1 MRVTQFQRPGLL
13 RANMTLTERR
23 VWHRVRAKQLGVKF
37 RRQHPI
43 GPYIADFA
51 CIQARLVVEIDG
63 DTHEKAYDMHRD
75 AWLGTLGWRV
85 MRISLQEVDEELDS
99 VIEAIRTELGNPGSR
114 LKYHQRSGDI
124 PDHPTEVLPITPP
137 SLPNKVGEEPP
148 SRPNVGAP

>member
-13 RANMTLTERR
+13 RANMTLVGRR

-43 GPYIADFA
+43 GPCIADFA

-63 DTHEKAYDMHRD
+63 DTHEEAYDMRRD

-99 VIEAIRTELGNPGSR
+99 VIEAIRTELENPGSM

-124 PDHPTEVLPITPP
+124 PDHSGATDHPSQPP
-137 SLPNKVGEEPP
+137 QQSWGGD
-148 SRPNVGAP
+148 SCY

>member
-1 MRVTQFQRPGLL
+1 MIGAMRITQFQRPGLL
-13 RANMTLTERR
+13 RANMTLVERR

-37 RRQHPI
+37 RRQHRI

-63 DTHEKAYDMHRD
+63 DTHEQAYDMRRD

-85 MRISLQEVDEELDS
+85 MRVSLQEVDEELDS
-99 VIEAIRTELGNPGSR
+99 VIEAIRTELDNPGSR

-124 PDHPTEVLPITPP
+124 PDNPSHVLPITPP
-137 SLPNKVGEEPP
+137 NLPSKAGEET
-148 SRPNVGAP
+148 